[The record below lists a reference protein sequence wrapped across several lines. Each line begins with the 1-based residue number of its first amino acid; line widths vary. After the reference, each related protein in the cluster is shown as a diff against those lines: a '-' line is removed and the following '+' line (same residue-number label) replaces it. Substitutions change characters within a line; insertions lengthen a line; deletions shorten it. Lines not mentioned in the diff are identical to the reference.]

1 MLRTFGSLLY
11 ALGLKLFTIE
21 AKHLDAPEEIIA
33 LAQARWDAKQSKDWV
48 KADEFRDELLAKGWT
63 VNDSK
68 EGFSIEPTE

>member
-21 AKHLDAPEEIIA
+21 AKHVDAPEEIIA

-68 EGFSIEPTE
+68 DGFAIEPTE